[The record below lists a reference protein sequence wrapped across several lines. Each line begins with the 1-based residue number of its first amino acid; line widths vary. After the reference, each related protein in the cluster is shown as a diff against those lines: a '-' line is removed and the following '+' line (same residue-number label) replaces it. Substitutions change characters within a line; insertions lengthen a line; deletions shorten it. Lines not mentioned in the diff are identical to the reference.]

1 MYSYTWP
8 SKDAFDRHLATKTAR
23 YELTAGGV
31 SAEELDARLRQM
43 PRALDA
49 IHDAINRASAGEQ
62 WPEATRAAVSA
73 TQRDYQARFGS
84 ALRRLNIRLWHRP
97 FNWER
102 GAFDAEPRLALDH
115 PDIDGHYR
123 RAHDPCLSTRAR

>member
-1 MYSYTWP
+1 MCS
-8 SKDAFDRHLATKTAR
+8 SDL
-23 YELTAGGV
+23 
-31 SAEELDARLRQM
+31 AEELDARLRQT

-84 ALRRLNIRLWHRP
+84 ALRRLNIRLSHRP

-102 GAFDAEPRLALDH
+102 GAFDAEPRLALDGV
-115 PDIDGHYR
+115 IDLDTGR
-123 RAHDPCLSTRAR
+123 FERVDGEPPKEAP